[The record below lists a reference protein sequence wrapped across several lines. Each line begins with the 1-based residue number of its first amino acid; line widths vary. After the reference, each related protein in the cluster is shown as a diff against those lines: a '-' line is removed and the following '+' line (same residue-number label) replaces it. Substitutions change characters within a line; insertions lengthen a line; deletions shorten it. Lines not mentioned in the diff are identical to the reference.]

1 MSSGSSKKMT
11 PKVED
16 DVSDDKITFTEA
28 EMRKY
33 TRYFRKIARL
43 AKLKKHALANILDR
57 VANIWEWQ
65 AEVKCYHFQK
75 GFIHYLLRYEVPCK
89 KLAAEYIKQKRGP
102 PPPQMTDG
110 QAEDDM
116 KIEAQY

>member
-33 TRYFRKIARL
+33 TRYFKNIAKLAKVKKHRL
-43 AKLKKHALANILDR
+43 ADLLEI
-57 VANIWEWQ
+57 VANIMEGQ
-65 AEVKCYHFQK
+65 TEAKYYTFSK
-75 GFIHYLLRYEVPCK
+75 GFIHYLLRYEIPGK
-89 KLAAEYIKQKRGP
+89 KLAAEYRKQKRGP
-102 PPPQMTDG
+102 PPPPMIEG
-110 QAEDDM
+110 QAEDDR
-116 KIEAQY
+116 KI

>member
-1 MSSGSSKKMT
+1 MSSGSAKKMT
-11 PKVED
+11 PKVK
-16 DVSDDKITFTEA
+16 DDKITFTEA
-28 EMRKY
+28 EMRKH
-33 TRYFRKIARL
+33 TRYFKNIAEL
-43 AKLKKHALANILDR
+43 AKVKKHRLANILER

>member
-1 MSSGSSKKMT
+1 MSSGSAKKMT
-11 PKVED
+11 LKVK
-16 DVSDDKITFTEA
+16 DDKITFTEA

-33 TRYFRKIARL
+33 TRYFKNIARL
-43 AKLKKHALANILDR
+43 AKVKRHRLADILEG

-75 GFIHYLLRYEVPCK
+75 GFIDYLLRYEVPCK